1 MKFKRIGLLGGTGFV
16 GRHLAARLVEKGYH
30 VRVLSRD
37 PERHRGLKVLPTLE
51 LMAADVRDPTA
62 LCRGFVGCDAA
73 INLVGILNEGRRG
86 RGFQAV
92 HVDLP
97 RKVLDACG
105 AAGVRRLLHM
115 SALNAD
121 PSRGPSHYLRSKGEG
136 EDLTHLAA
144 GQGLQVTSFRPSVI
158 FGPDD
163 GFLNRF
169 AALLEWAPGV
179 FPLACPNARFAPVYI
194 GDVVDAMT
202 IALEDRASVGRRY
215 ELCGPH
221 GYTLHQLVAYVA
233 RLRGLRRRVVD
244 LGDWPSRLQARVL
257 ERMPGKPFSYDNYLS
272 LQADS
277 VCREDGL
284 ASLGIEP
291 TPLEAVAPA
300 YLRRHVAAR

>member
-244 LGDWPSRLQARVL
+244 LGDWSSRLQARVL